1 MKQKFTITIA
11 DIEMNILS
19 EGTSEEVQSTVNKVD
34 RRIREI
40 CLRSPR
46 ISKNEAALLA
56 ALEFCSERDLSQ
68 RELEKHGDNSET
80 LKEENA
86 RLNDTLDK
94 LQGKV
99 EAMRDKYEAAAA
111 AQKEKYESA
120 AATQKEKYEGRIAI
134 MKEKYESRINS
145 LRQKLDES
153 KKPDS
158 SPTQQMTL
166 ELSEETAESVAVP
179 ETIAEKPAAVN
190 EVAAAEAVASVET
203 APAETAIDES
213 AKSDAAKEEAE
224 KLAEPIAAADESK
237 KEPRI
242 KGKNKV
248 GVMFDLLT
256 FNNV

>member
-19 EGTSEEVQSTVNKVD
+19 EGTSEEVELTVNKVD

-56 ALEFCSERDLSQ
+56 ALEFCSERDMAQ
-68 RELEKHGDNSET
+68 RELDKHGDSSET
-80 LKEENA
+80 LKEENS
-86 RLNDTLDK
+86 RLTDALDK

-99 EAMRDKYEAAAA
+99 EALRDKYESAAA

-145 LRQKLDES
+145 LRMKLDES
-153 KKPDS
+153 KKPDGS
-158 SPTQQMTL
+158 TTQQMTM
-166 ELSEETAESVAVP
+166 ELSEETANSAAIP
-179 ETIAEKPAAVN
+179 ETSADKPATPPVN
-190 EVAAAEAVASVET
+190 EAVEAGTARPEAVAMDCE
-203 APAETAIDES
+203 
-213 AKSDAAKEEAE
+213 AAKEEAE
-224 KLAEPIAAADESK
+224 KLAEPISASDESK
-237 KEPRI
+237 KDPRI

-248 GVMFDLLT
+248 GAMFDLLT